1 MYLYIC
7 VIDCCL
13 EAQRLVI
20 SPRGT
25 QIKTAHTGAMFT
37 CSVADYEL
45 PPDWTS
51 GPSIR
56 WLGPGLSPITA
67 TRGRSVLFAAFFVL
81 HLYGSTYYYGA
92 FFLRIFKEFHNLLH
106 RKKANFIGRL

>member
-7 VIDCCL
+7 VIDRCL

-67 TRGRSVLFAAFFVL
+67 TRGRSVLFAAFLCF
-81 HLYGSTYYYGA
+81 TYTVAHIITGH
-92 FFLRIFKEFHNLLH
+92 FFTDF
-106 RKKANFIGRL
+106 